1 MDPLHIVLIVL
12 VIAAIWAVVELAL
25 TIKKARTSIDEVTRS
40 ANDTIEQLQPIISK
54 ADGIVDDLQPSV
66 KQVTPLLES
75 AIKTVDTATVSLEQ
89 VNDILGDVSEVS
101 STASAA
107 TNVASGVVDT
117 AANAAVG
124 LVNKITGK
132 AVRQPGIEGAD
143 PAKLTEGA
151 VAAPAPAP
159 KPDPAPAPRESGY
172 VPYAPKAAEAPADE
186 EPAAGRHSAVQD

>member
-1 MDPLHIVLIVL
+1 MATMDPLHIALLVL
-12 VIAAIWAVVELAL
+12 VVAAVWAVVELAL

-54 ADGIVDDLQPSV
+54 ADGMVDDLQPSL
-66 KQVTPLLES
+66 KKVTPLLES
-75 AIKTVDTATVSLEQ
+75 TIKTVDTATVSLDK

-107 TNVASGVVDT
+107 TTVASGVVDS

-132 AVRQPGIEGAD
+132 PASPHAAIGDAD
-143 PAKLTEGA
+143 RAKLTDGDFPQPVE
-151 VAAPAPAP
+151 PAPAP
-159 KPDPAPAPRESGY
+159 GASGY
-172 VPYAPKAAEAPADE
+172 VTYGEKKAGDPA
-186 EPAAGRHSAVQD
+186 PAAGRHAATNE

>member
-89 VNDILGDVSEVS
+89 
-101 STASAA
+101 
-107 TNVASGVVDT
+107 ASGVVDT

-172 VPYAPKAAEAPADE
+172 VTYAPKAAEAPADE

>member
-89 VNDILGDVSEVS
+89 VNSILGDVSEVS

-124 LVNKITGK
+124 LVNKIAGK

-143 PAKLTEGA
+143 RAKLTEGA
-151 VAAPAPAP
+151 AAAPAPEPA
-159 KPDPAPAPRESGY
+159 PAPAPRESGY
-172 VPYAPKAAEAPADE
+172 VTYAPKTVEAPAGD
-186 EPAAGRHSAVQD
+186 EPAACRHSAVQD